1 MGKRLWNT
9 GEEYCKELTDYHKKE
24 KNKQLKTTL
33 LGRNIRSRKWKVCR
47 FLNPWHFR
55 RKSRHGLWP
64 RTGRLPEKLPFSP
77 LLPPALGCF
86 LVGIM
91 LRNHISI
98 LRIYLLWRQHSS
110 FTCSHHTHRQ
120 KDFETLK
127 CQPFEKERFRNNE
140 LLHGDQTVRF
150 FFPAYMCSPL
160 TQRPKNS
167 ATA

>member
-1 MGKRLWNT
+1 MQTVGKRLWNT
-9 GEEYCKELTDYHKKE
+9 GEKYCKELTDYHKKE

-47 FLNPWHFR
+47 YSIHDISGEKADTASDPEQDVYLRSCHFLLFFLL
-55 RKSRHGLWP
+55 LWVV
-64 RTGRLPEKLPFSP
+64 FS
-77 LLPPALGCF
+77 
-86 LVGIM
+86 
-91 LRNHISI
+91 SI
-98 LRIYLLWRQHSS
+98 LCWEITSVSWEYVFNGISTTPSPVPTISTGKR
-110 FTCSHHTHRQ
+110 TV
-120 KDFETLK
+120 K

-150 FFPAYMCSPL
+150 FFPVYMCSPL